1 MYQGRNTTGRRE
13 GLVTAFTKPG
23 VCCSGTRRK
32 DFPRAAYGLVRSA
45 CCWPVAVFALLFL
58 NSGFVCSYF
67 TVFFSHSF
75 FLKNRQLCL
84 SVRYV
89 VIRGAR
95 HLEAQGEAGSQNV
108 VVRKVHFG
116 K

>member
-1 MYQGRNTTGRRE
+1 MCQERDTTGRRE
-13 GLVTAFTKPG
+13 GLVTAFTKLE
-23 VCCSGTRRK
+23 VRCSETRRK
-32 DFPRAAYGLVRSA
+32 DFPTGAYGLVRFVGQSL
-45 CCWPVAVFALLFL
+45 FALLFL
-58 NSGFVCSYF
+58 NSGLVCSYF
-67 TVFFSHSF
+67 TVFFFIFF
-75 FLKNRQLCL
+75 FLKNKELCL

-95 HLEAQGEAGSQNV
+95 HLEAQGEAGSQHM